1 MGMKGLG
8 RSVKSCTFSKM
19 GVDRSH
25 GTRVFH
31 WSLNS

>member
-1 MGMKGLG
+1 MGMIHLG
-8 RSVKSCTFSKM
+8 CSVRSCTFSKM
-19 GVDRSH
+19 GVDGTH